1 MPHAKSV
8 LLVPSDPLHL
18 LKDTLLELTLHL
30 LALLVRSRLAVES
43 QERAQVELG
52 LLQQLD
58 LADVN
63 LYIMSASSHPA
74 GERLETASRI
84 SPSLRIEVHVRSA
97 EGRCPG

>member
-18 LKDTLLELTLHL
+18 LKDTLLELTLNL
-30 LALLVRSRLAVES
+30 LALLVRGRLAVES
-43 QERAQVELG
+43 QEGAQVELG

-63 LYIMSASSHPA
+63 LSIVSASSYAA
-74 GERLETASRI
+74 GERLG
-84 SPSLRIEVHVRSA
+84 SA
-97 EGRCPG
+97 WRPPL